1 MKKILVVD
9 DEVEVLNVFERFL
22 DQLGYDPEVLDKWEE
37 ALERFQDEH
46 FDLVILDVHMPGKDG
61 FHLAKEMKDIK
72 PDQKILMITGLSAGD
87 AYQYLSSLD
96 EEFDVNEVLYKPF
109 TMKKVKKILT
119 KILNS

>member
-9 DEVEVLNVFERFL
+9 DEVEVLSVFERFL

-37 ALERFQDEH
+37 ALERFQEEH

-61 FHLAKEMKDIK
+61 FHLAKEMKELK
-72 PDQKILMITGLSAGD
+72 PEQKILMITGLSAGD
-87 AYQYLSSLD
+87 AYRYLASLD
-96 EEFDVNEVLYKPF
+96 EEFNVNEVLYKPF

>member
-37 ALERFQDEH
+37 ALELFQEEH

-61 FHLAKEMKDIK
+61 FQIAKEMKELK
-72 PDQKILMITGLSAGD
+72 PEQKILMITGLSAGD

-119 KILNS
+119 KILNV

>member
-119 KILNS
+119 KILNG